1 MKLFCKGCFPNT
13 MHLPPPPLPDK
24 KFPCGGSKIG
34 DKDFY
39 EVVDLVSST
48 LRHFNIIFEDRILK
62 KT

>member
-13 MHLPPPPLPDK
+13 MHLPPPLPDK

-39 EVVDLVSST
+39 EVDCVSQT
-48 LRHFNIIFEDRILK
+48 IIFFEGEISK
-62 KT
+62 